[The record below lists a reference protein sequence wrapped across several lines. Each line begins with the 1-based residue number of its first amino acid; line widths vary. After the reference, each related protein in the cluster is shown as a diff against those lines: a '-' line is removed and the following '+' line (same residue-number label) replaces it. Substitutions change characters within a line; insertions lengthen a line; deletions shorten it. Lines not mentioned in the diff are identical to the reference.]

1 MRRLFQP
8 FAATSLLAF
17 ALLAA
22 SAAAAQ
28 ELAPNYMLARP
39 TWAAAADPDLVP
51 RLGLANMGGVQLSAS
66 SSDTGA
72 GLSLQAGAQ
81 WFARVNVGRSLAS
94 DVVSVGGG
102 YRFGDG
108 QALSMHV
115 TRQLGQERLGLAVRY
130 DWTRTYLRL
139 SYDTR
144 TGAAGSPDMLRFQA
158 GMRF

>member
-1 MRRLFQP
+1 MRRAFQILAGTP
-8 FAATSLLAF
+8 LLAA

-22 SAAAAQ
+22 PAAGAQ
-28 ELAPNYMLARP
+28 EFAPNYMLTKP
-39 TWAAAADPDLVP
+39 TWASAGDPDLAP
-51 RLGLANMGGVQLSAS
+51 RLGLMSVGGLHLSTA

-94 DVVSVGGG
+94 DTVSVGGG

-130 DWTRTYLRL
+130 DWTHTYLRL

-144 TGAAGSPDMLRFQA
+144 TGPAGSPDMLRFQA